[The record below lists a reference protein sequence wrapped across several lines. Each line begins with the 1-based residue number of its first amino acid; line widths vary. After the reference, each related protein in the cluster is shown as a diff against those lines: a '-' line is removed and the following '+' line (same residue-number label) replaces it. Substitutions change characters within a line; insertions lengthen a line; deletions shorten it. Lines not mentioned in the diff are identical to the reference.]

1 MRISYWSSDV
11 CFPISTNR
19 PARQMMCARDVPWE
33 RQEAWSSRYR
43 SGESTG
49 AIHRPTTPCGHDLSK
64 ACCIRQSRKYC
75 ASWAAATP
83 DWLGGTVIT
92 TFTGRARVC
101 TAVPNARNQYLFV
114 LEYGKTNG
122 RLIV

>member
-49 AIHRPTTPCGHDLSK
+49 AIHRPTTPCGHDRSK

-83 DWLGGTVIT
+83 RSEEHTSELQSLMRIT
-92 TFTGRARVC
+92 Y
-101 TAVPNARNQYLFV
+101 AVFCLKQNCLNLHQNKKSAY
-114 LEYGKTNG
+114 EIHHTD
-122 RLIV
+122 